1 MFPADRWMIF
11 PSYDVQDR
19 TDHRRLSH
27 LAAHRDSGRSVL
39 RRSEAGRASVGLAV
53 LGGMVITL
61 VAWMHHHVDNIAAK
75 VVAAL
80 ATAFL
85 LVGGGL
91 ETRRGHVP
99 ADAGGVMCFSAAT
112 ALVTACGLAP
122 ARVWVR
128 SSLRQHLAHPRR
140 TRAPPHSLRPARAG
154 M

>member
-1 MFPADRWMIF
+1 MIF

-91 ETRRGHVP
+91 EHAVVMSLLTP
-99 ADAGGVMCFSAAT
+99 AESCASPQP
-112 ALVTACGLAP
+112 LLWSPLADWP
-122 ARVWVR
+122 QRE
-128 SSLRQHLAHPRR
+128 SGSGAHCV
-140 TRAPPHSLRPARAG
+140 SI
-154 M
+154 